1 MIFDYCG
8 IDKSN
13 VVENFDINNVPD
25 TYIFMLQ
32 DLVCCNRIIGIR
44 YNEDFEEPYD
54 YYSNTISVHGKTR
67 NEALWKLVEEFCK
80 EGIFTRDQDDKL
92 FYIMGYISGYEK

>member
-44 YNEDFEEPYD
+44 ADSELTKKLHILIL
-54 YYSNTISVHGKTR
+54 SNIHLIIGYFMIPVK
-67 NEALWKLVEEFCK
+67 N
-80 EGIFTRDQDDKL
+80 IF
-92 FYIMGYISGYEK
+92 FYK